1 MATLSTII
9 VTHDSREAVQRTLPA
24 LVGQL
29 RDGDELIVVDNA
41 SADGT
46 QAAARELAPDAV
58 VIETGSNLGFGA
70 ACNRGAEA
78 ATSELL
84 CFLNPDAAPA
94 KGFRDAIELP
104 LVDHRGW
111 AAWQGLVTAD
121 RGRTVNTRGGVVH
134 YTGIAWAGGAGE
146 PVDAVA
152 GASEPLARATA
163 AQGDDAREGDEAG
176 EGDGT
181 PARSLDEP
189 GFVSGACLAIPRTA
203 FLDHGG
209 FAEDFFLYHEDV
221 DLSLRVR
228 LAGGRLGVEPR
239 ARVDH
244 EYEFSKGAAKWRQLE
259 RNRWAT
265 LIRTYPAALVLLLAP
280 GLLATELALVVTA
293 ATGGWLPQKLA
304 AWADTLGS
312 LPRLLRERSE
322 IQARRT
328 IGVLEFARALTA
340 DLDSPYLGATG
351 RSGPLRTL
359 LRGYWSAVVALLGS
373 PGLARSSSGTPFE
386 RSSRSS

>member
-41 SADGT
+41 STDGT
-46 QAAARELAPDAV
+46 TAAVRELAPDTV
-58 VIETGSNLGFGA
+58 VIETGSNLGFGT
-70 ACNRGAEA
+70 ACNRGAGA
-78 ATSELL
+78 AAGELL

-94 KGFRDAIELP
+94 AGFRDAIELP
-104 LVDHRGW
+104 LVDDRGW
-111 AAWQGLVTAD
+111 AAWQGLVTSD
-121 RGRTVNTRGGVVH
+121 HGSTVNTRGGVVH

-146 PVDAVA
+146 P
-152 GASEPLARATA
+152 L
-163 AQGDDAREGDEAG
+163 GDDDA
-176 EGDGT
+176 GDG
-181 PARSLDEP
+181 PEP
-189 GFVSGACLAIPRTA
+189 GFVSGACLAIPRA
-203 FLDHGG
+203 EFLDHGG

-228 LAGGRLGVEPR
+228 LAGGRLGVEPT

-265 LIRTYPAALVLLLAP
+265 LIRTYPATLLLLLMP
-280 GLLATELALVVTA
+280 GLIATELALLAIA
-293 ATGGWLPQKLA
+293 AAGGWLPQKLA

-312 LPRLLRERSE
+312 LPQLRRERGA

-328 IGVLEFARALTA
+328 IAAVEFARPLTA
-340 DLDSPYLGATG
+340 DLESPYLGAPG

-386 RSSRSS
+386 RASRSS